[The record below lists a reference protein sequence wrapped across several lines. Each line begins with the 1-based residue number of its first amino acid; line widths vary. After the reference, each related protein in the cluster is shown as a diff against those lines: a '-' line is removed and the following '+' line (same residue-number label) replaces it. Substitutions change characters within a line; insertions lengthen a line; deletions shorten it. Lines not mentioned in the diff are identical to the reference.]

1 MASPEYSDLLLEHS
15 RHPRNAGAFAVSAPD
30 IGTALVGTPENG
42 AVIQLQIQVQAGLPA
57 QIKAARFKAYGDTAT
72 IAAASLMT
80 EWLHGKTL
88 EEAQQLTSSQLVQ
101 ALAVPPAR
109 VFGAM
114 LVQDAVRSAIA
125 HYTRQNPASQQSAAL
140 S

>member
-1 MASPEYSDLLLEHS
+1 MVFAEYSDLLLEHS
-15 RHPRNAGAFAVSAPD
+15 RHPRNAGAFAASAPD
-30 IGTALVGTPENG
+30 IGTALVGSPQSG

-57 QIKAARFKAYGDTAT
+57 YIKAARFKAYGDTAT

-88 EEAQQLTSSQLVQ
+88 EQAQQLTSSQLVQ
-101 ALAVPPAR
+101 ALAVPPKR
-109 VFGAM
+109 VFGTM

-125 HYTRQNPASQQSAAL
+125 HYIRHNRASEPSATL

>member
-1 MASPEYSDLLLEHS
+1 MASPHYSELLLEHS
-15 RHPRNAGAFAVSAPD
+15 RHPRNAGTFPAPAPD

-42 AVIQLQIQVQAGLPA
+42 AVIRLQIQVQAGPPA
-57 QIKAARFKAYGDTAT
+57 RIETARFKAYGDTAT

-88 EEAQQLTSSQLVQ
+88 AEAQQLTSGQLAQ
-101 ALAVPPAR
+101 ALDLPPAR
-109 VFGAM
+109 VFSAM

-125 HYTRQNPASQQSAAL
+125 HYVGQQPEAVL